1 MSSQVAK
8 RSGVLLVQGRHRVA
22 ALLDEVVCKQQLSSS
37 GSPASTCQI
46 VYGTRGER
54 GEREQGALTRP
65 CAVSFGFHLRNS
77 CPMLVPSLPRF
88 RDEAGKARANRSSSG

>member
-37 GSPASTCQI
+37 GSPAPTCQT
-46 VYGTRGER
+46 VYGTRGESVR
-54 GEREQGALTRP
+54 VWGAGTGSPHQAL
-65 CAVSFGFHLRNS
+65 CS
-77 CPMLVPSLPRF
+77 LVWI
-88 RDEAGKARANRSSSG
+88 SSSKQLSDAGAITAPV